1 MKVFQL
7 DLRSLALLR
16 VSLGFLVLLD
26 TLLRAR
32 DLEAFYTDD
41 GLLPRAD
48 LVERPWGDPWLCL
61 HLGAGGVVGQAVL
74 FLLTAFCAIQLMR
87 GWRTRLMIFACWLS
101 LNSLYQR
108 NPLVNDRG
116 DLELILVLFWSFFLP
131 LGARWSADARRHGSP
146 AEPACTSLASAAL
159 VLQFAQIYL
168 FAALLKNGLPWLR
181 GDALLLSCRSALF
194 CTPLS
199 QKLAEYP
206 ELLQALTHPVIAL
219 ELLIPCLL
227 LFPWANGP
235 IRSLGVLLLVVFH
248 GLVAALFQLGLFPLI
263 GGLLPIGLLPTWFW
277 EGPGR
282 GLDRRLS
289 AWLVA
294 PTSTARTP
302 PRWQSLL
309 VGISLLYTI
318 ACNLFQVSEPS
329 PRHIP
334 PGLRD
339 FGRVLRLEQHWDL
352 FSPLPPYDGWF
363 ILKGET
369 PDGPLD
375 LLRDRPLEVSRPADP
390 SAIFPN
396 HRWRM
401 LMISLLFPPGE
412 PFRGNFASYQAGLW
426 KARHPGSNLGRI
438 QFLFAVQLVDDQGN
452 QRDPSTW
459 ILWDSGSQNLSVP
472 NTTKS

>member
-7 DLRSLALLR
+7 DLRSLAVLR
-16 VSLGFLVLLD
+16 VTLGLLVLLD
-26 TLLRAR
+26 ILLRAR
-32 DLEAFYTDD
+32 DLEAFYTDS
-41 GLLPRAD
+41 GLLPRAV
-48 LVERPWGDPWLCL
+48 LAERPWGDPWLCL
-61 HLGAGGVVGQAVL
+61 HMGTGGAVGQSIL
-74 FLLTAFCAIQLMR
+74 FLLTAFCAIQLVR
-87 GWRTRLMIFACWLS
+87 GWHTRLMTFACWLS

-131 LGARWSADARRHGSP
+131 LGARWSVDARRGGTS
-146 AEPACTSLASAAL
+146 AELATCSLASAAL

-181 GDALLLSCRSALF
+181 GDALLQSCRSALF

-199 QKLAEYP
+199 EKLAGYP
-206 ELLQALTHPVIAL
+206 DLLQSLTHPVIAL

-235 IRSLGVLLLVVFH
+235 IRSLGIAFLVFFH
-248 GLVAALFQLGLFPLI
+248 GLVALLFQLGLFPLI
-263 GGLLPIGLLPTWFW
+263 GGLLPLGLLPTWFW

-289 AWLVA
+289 SWLAA
-294 PTSTARTP
+294 PPCSARRL

-309 VGISLLYTI
+309 VGLSLLYTL
-318 ACNLFQVSEPS
+318 ACNLFQISEPS
-329 PRHIP
+329 PKLIP
-334 PGLRD
+334 PGLRE
-339 FGRVLRLEQHWDL
+339 FGRALRLEQHWDL

-363 ILKGET
+363 VLKGET
-369 PDGPLD
+369 SDGPVD
-375 LLRDRPLEVSRPADP
+375 LLRDRPLDLSRPADP
-390 SAIFPN
+390 SAVFPN

-412 PFRGNFASYQAGLW
+412 PFRGDFAGYQARLW
-426 KARHPGSNLGRI
+426 RASHPGANLGRI
-438 QFLFAVQLVDDQGN
+438 QLLFVVQLVDDQGI
-452 QRDPSTW
+452 QREPAPW
-459 ILWDSGSQNLSVP
+459 ILWDSGSPSLSVP
-472 NTTKS
+472 NTP